1 MLQNAARDIPRIVSV
16 DDHAVEPP
24 HLWQHRLPA
33 ALRERGPRVVRSAY
47 EETKK
52 GSSTVVRPAAN
63 GPESDFWLYDGVIRH
78 IPQVTACAGYPP
90 ESLHAGPISFAEMR
104 PGCYD
109 PRARVADM
117 DLNHTEA
124 SLCFPNYSR
133 FCGQTF
139 LDAHDRELALLCVRA
154 YNDWM
159 VEEWCGD
166 SGGRLLPLCIIP
178 LWDPGLAATEV
189 VRNAERG
196 CRALAFSEL
205 PTNLGLPSIH
215 DRGRHW
221 DPLFR
226 ACEETGTVV
235 CMHIGSGSKMAG
247 TSDDAPAGVG
257 IALTAQNAQ
266 LSMVDWLFSGALVRY
281 PRLRIAYSEAQ
292 IGWMPFLLERVD
304 QVYRKS
310 FAWAELDPAIDD
322 LPSSYFRGRVYGCF
336 FDDTFG
342 LSVRD
347 TIGIEQITFEIDYP
361 HQDSTWPNSRA
372 VVESFAPM
380 LTDAELCMI
389 VRDNAYAML
398 GVTPATP
405 VPSRGEA

>member
-24 HLWQHRLPA
+24 HLWQQRLPA
-33 ALRERGPRVVRSAY
+33 ALRERGPPGGRGAY
-47 EETKK
+47 EEKK
-52 GSSTVVRPAAN
+52 KVSSTVVRPAAN

-78 IPQVTACAGYPP
+78 IPQVTACAGYSP

-178 LWDPGLAATEV
+178 LWDPDLAA
-189 VRNAERG
+189 AE
-196 CRALAFSEL
+196 
-205 PTNLGLPSIH
+205 
-215 DRGRHW
+215 
-221 DPLFR
+221 
-226 ACEETGTVV
+226 
-235 CMHIGSGSKMAG
+235 
-247 TSDDAPAGVG
+247 
-257 IALTAQNAQ
+257 
-266 LSMVDWLFSGALVRY
+266 
-281 PRLRIAYSEAQ
+281 
-292 IGWMPFLLERVD
+292 
-304 QVYRKS
+304 
-310 FAWAELDPAIDD
+310 
-322 LPSSYFRGRVYGCF
+322 
-336 FDDTFG
+336 
-342 LSVRD
+342 
-347 TIGIEQITFEIDYP
+347 
-361 HQDSTWPNSRA
+361 
-372 VVESFAPM
+372 
-380 LTDAELCMI
+380 
-389 VRDNAYAML
+389 
-398 GVTPATP
+398 
-405 VPSRGEA
+405 